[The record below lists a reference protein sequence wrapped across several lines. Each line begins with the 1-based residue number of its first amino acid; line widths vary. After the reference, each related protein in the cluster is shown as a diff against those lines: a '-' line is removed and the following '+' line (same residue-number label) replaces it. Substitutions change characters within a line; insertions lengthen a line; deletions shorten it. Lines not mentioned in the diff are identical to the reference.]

1 MEGKSTDSAH
11 AETNG
16 DGQPRSEAPGSWH
29 HVMEGGIQWTKLF
42 HVAAE
47 RADLVTWLAVLGQS
61 PKRML
66 TGYVVNFTRL
76 HIRNDRLFQNR

>member
-1 MEGKSTDSAH
+1 
-11 AETNG
+11 
-16 DGQPRSEAPGSWH
+16 
-29 HVMEGGIQWTKLF
+29 MEGGIQWTKLF